1 MDINKLNQQILIN
14 VNGELLPREKA
25 TITVYESGYLMGD
38 GIWEGIRLIDNKW
51 IFLDEHLD
59 RLFEGLVDIDIELCL
74 LYTSPS
80 PRDGLLSRMP
90 SSA

>member
-1 MDINKLNQQILIN
+1 MEINKLNQQILIN

-38 GIWEGIRLIDNKW
+38 GIWEGIRLIDNNW

-59 RLFEGLVDIDIELCL
+59 RLFEGLAD
-74 LYTSPS
+74 
-80 PRDGLLSRMP
+80 LSLIHI
-90 SSA
+90 

>member
-59 RLFEGLVDIDIELCL
+59 R
-74 LYTSPS
+74 
-80 PRDGLLSRMP
+80 
-90 SSA
+90 

>member
-38 GIWEGIRLIDNKW
+38 GIWEGIRLIDNKT
-51 IFLDEHLD
+51 I
-59 RLFEGLVDIDIELCL
+59 
-74 LYTSPS
+74 
-80 PRDGLLSRMP
+80 
-90 SSA
+90 

>member
-1 MDINKLNQQILIN
+1 MKNISLKEISNA
-14 VNGELLPREKA
+14 VNGELYGKDYKGSYSFGIDSRNFENHNFFIPLKGDRFDGHNYIKDVDEKA
-25 TITVYESGYLMGD
+25 ICVLCSY
-38 GIWEGIRLIDNKW
+38 
-51 IFLDEHLD
+51 
-59 RLFEGLVDIDIELCL
+59 CL